1 MPDLIV
7 PTLDI
12 SDLSVYYGH
21 KCAVENVSF
30 NAHSGHIYAIIGNN
44 GCGKTSLMKA
54 VMNLTGHNGIC
65 RLNGKVLCENILDE
79 NVTDAVIADNFS
91 ERPSEQKIAEITSV
105 VTDFME
111 RGSEE
116 FKVGGSMDIITS
128 VERIWENGGKYYAL
142 CSRSIGGVEVNDNKV
157 FCTVEG
163 GEVISASGTW
173 CFLTIGDSYS
183 AQLCDIINI
192 LFNVKKEL
200 GASENEV
207 TIKAIEKCYSL
218 YTYGENEDFCL
229 IPCMKVVTDNAG
241 ELIYNAID
249 GTIYTKK

>member
-1 MPDLIV
+1 MKYVFAIPEGELIV
-7 PTLDI
+7 MDN
-12 SDLSVYYGH
+12 G
-21 KCAVENVSF
+21 ARFEFGGGFSF
-30 NAHSGHIYAIIGNN
+30 RYTRS
-44 GCGKTSLMKA
+44 GKT
-54 VMNLTGHNGIC
+54 
-65 RLNGKVLCENILDE
+65 E

-200 GASENEV
+200 GASEDEV